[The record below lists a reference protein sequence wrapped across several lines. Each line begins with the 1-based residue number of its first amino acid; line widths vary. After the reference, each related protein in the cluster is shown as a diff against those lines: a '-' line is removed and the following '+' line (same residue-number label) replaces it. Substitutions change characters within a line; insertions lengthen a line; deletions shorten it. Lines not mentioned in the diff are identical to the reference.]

1 MKRNSLLQESGLS
14 ASLLIFSTREA
25 EKVIES
31 IMPHKWEND
40 RKKSSTTSSLKMDRK
55 SNAGN
60 RKSRK
65 FRSISRS
72 LILCNAKNSDDGSS
86 PDEKCPDPFEIST
99 SWGQEDFD
107 CCPRTQLP
115 CTSETEDSP
124 PVPPRVITSMVQSKA
139 AANENCNN
147 MRRKLLTKDSCICR
161 LCTTTGN
168 SSSVIK
174 LSRSPNCASLWKG
187 FTGSHVSAG
196 GTTNR
201 DGCLSPRG
209 ELLTLNGQSLKD
221 LSSKEAESLIHP
233 TTRLVNIMMASKEM
247 PTCKESPLEIQ
258 NGFLHSKA
266 ACQRIRSNSTSV
278 NPYWIGEMDCVA
290 PRKAVPFRDRQP
302 HALHTN
308 CKSLSQQLDCSG
320 GRTPA
325 ISRPSRSL
333 STAQLVHTSC
343 GSQASVISNIVLM
356 KGQGKGLGFSIVGG
370 KDSIYG
376 PIGIYVKTIFPGG
389 AAAAD
394 GRLQEGDE
402 ILELNGESM
411 HGLTHYDALQK
422 FKAKK
427 GLLTLTVRTS
437 FSTPH
442 SASSCL
448 SPHLCQ
454 SLSSSTCITKENS
467 SFSSESAAFSLNATK
482 PNDRVIMEVTLNK
495 EPGVG
500 LGIGLCSIPYFQ
512 CISGIFIH
520 TLSPGSVAHMDG
532 RLRCGDEII
541 EINEASVQNTTLNEV
556 YAVLSHCDPGAVQ
569 IIISRHPEPQVS
581 EQQLKEA
588 VAQAVENNRFG
599 KERHQWSTEGVKK
612 LEMSWHGRHPCEK
625 HIERNAAH
633 CNRRTQKLMTRSSSD
648 SSYNPRSSCS
658 NGAAY
663 QLTDLKARVH
673 SIDVPITRQPG
684 LLYSLSGNNS
694 ERNSPPTCIEGGRP
708 LQNTKKSSEILVRKP
723 KSSKPKP
730 PPRKYFKQDCTC
742 NDQCNADRKE
752 KLVSEMA
759 VTPSASV
766 QQEVGEPM
774 LEGHQTDVTHSVFTT
789 SPTAY
794 DTEHITAV
802 PAVRDQERKAKLG
815 NPLSSIQ
822 RPILKRQARVDYSF
836 DTTTEDPWVKISDC
850 IKSLFNPTMSE
861 DNVHLDLQPG
871 INTNKVNQNRS
882 SSETIPKKSESEIVG
897 SKVLK
902 SDENDSVKKGPPV
915 APKPAWFRQSLK
927 GLRKANSDLK
937 PQAVQSPPD
946 LASISSKELQSS
958 LSRVSPRG
966 SSIKQRIN
974 SFESLS
980 APQSPEKIHRRF
992 SLKPSVQKDHS
1003 PTATG
1008 SEVAPAHLNQAFL
1021 QHCEMSQQQSKSPVV
1036 VGTKSLDRS
1045 SSPREVL
1052 AARSEKSNNGNTENS
1067 LGLLTTEAIATS
1079 HLVSVAKAHS
1089 LRSRSFPLTATQSCE
1104 MMKPYDEN
1112 YSKIYSISSQV
1123 SSALMK
1129 SLLCLPQSPASSGNS
1144 AWETLD
1150 TLSQSSVEDDGTS
1163 FSPASESHHLDTGFS
1178 LNLSELR
1185 EYTVSLADNE
1195 KEEEKQEHSSP
1206 QAASVSGQS
1215 VISLL
1220 SPEELAKLI
1229 EEVKSLDEATLKEF
1243 DDIHVTILHKE
1254 EDTGLG
1260 FSLAGGIDLENKVI
1274 TVHKVFPNGLASQEG
1289 TIQKGDEVLS
1299 INGKC
1304 LKGATHNDASAIMR
1318 QARQPRQAV
1327 VVTRKAK
1334 DRDKNLNISI
1344 DSSTSSVASD
1354 ASQESATE
1362 DTICTVTLEKTPAG
1376 LGFSLE
1382 GGKGSI
1388 HGDKPIIINRI
1399 FKGTALEQSSPVQPG
1414 DELLRVHTTAMQG
1427 LTRFEAWNIIKALP
1441 DGPITAIIKRKNPSS
1456 VTMKSSETL

>member
-1 MKRNSLLQESGLS
+1 
-14 ASLLIFSTREA
+14 
-25 EKVIES
+25 
-31 IMPHKWEND
+31 MPHKWEND
-40 RKKSSTTSSLKMDRK
+40 RKKSSSSLKMDQK

-72 LILCNAKNSDDGSS
+72 LILCNTKTSDDGSS

-99 SWGQEDFD
+99 SWGQEDLD

-124 PVPPRVITSMVQSKA
+124 PDPPRVITSTVQSKA

-147 MRRKLLTKDSCICR
+147 MRRKFLTKDSCICR
-161 LCTTTGN
+161 LCAMSG
-168 SSSVIK
+168 SSSSGFK
-174 LSRSPNCASLWKG
+174 LSRSPKCASFWKG
-187 FTGSHVSAG
+187 LTGSHVPAEDPA
-196 GTTNR
+196 NR
-201 DGCLSPRG
+201 DGCLSPRD
-209 ELLTLNGQSLKD
+209 ELLKLNRQSLKD
-221 LSSKEAESLIHP
+221 LSTKEAESLTHP
-233 TTRLVNIMMASKEM
+233 TTRLVNILRANKEM
-247 PTCKESPLEIQ
+247 PRCKESPLEIQ
-258 NGFLHSKA
+258 NGFLHGKA
-266 ACQRIRSNSTSV
+266 GCQRSRSNSTSV
-278 NPYWIGEMDCVA
+278 SPFWMGDVECTA
-290 PRKAVPFRDRQP
+290 PRRAVPLRDRQP
-302 HALHTN
+302 HALHTGR
-308 CKSLSQQLDCSG
+308 KSLSQQLDCSA
-320 GRTPA
+320 GRAPA

-333 STAQLVHTSC
+333 STAQLVPTPC

-422 FKAKK
+422 FKQAKK

-442 SASSCL
+442 SASNCQ
-448 SPHLCQ
+448 SPFLCQ

-467 SFSSESAAFSLNATK
+467 SFSSESASFSLNPTK

-500 LGIGLCSIPYFQ
+500 LGIGLCSIPHFQ

-541 EINEASVQNTTLNEV
+541 EINETSVQNTTLNEV

-588 VAQAVENNRFG
+588 VAQAVESNRFG
-599 KERHQWSTEGVKK
+599 KERNQWNTEGVRR

-625 HIERNAAH
+625 HIERSAAY
-633 CNRRTQKLMTRSSSD
+633 CSRRAQRLMTRSSSD
-648 SSYNPRSSCS
+648 SSYNPCSSCANS
-658 NGAAY
+658 AVQ

-684 LLYSLSGNNS
+684 LLCSFSGNTS
-694 ERNSPPTCIEGGRP
+694 ERNSPPTCSEGSQP
-708 LQNTKKSSEILVRKP
+708 LQNTKKSSEILVRKL

-730 PPRKYFKQDCTC
+730 PPRKYFKQDCMC
-742 NDQCNADRKE
+742 DGQCDADRKE
-752 KLVSEMA
+752 KLVSETA
-759 VTPSASV
+759 ASPSARV
-766 QQEVGEPM
+766 QEVGEPM
-774 LEGHQTDVTHSVFTT
+774 LEGHQTDVTHRVFTT
-789 SPTAY
+789 SATAH
-794 DTEHITAV
+794 DPEHSTAAPV
-802 PAVRDQERKAKLG
+802 GREQERKENFG
-815 NPLSSIQ
+815 TPLSSIR
-822 RPILKRQARVDYSF
+822 RPVLKRQARVDYSL

-861 DNVHLDLQPG
+861 NNVHLDLQPG
-871 INTNKVNQNRS
+871 IDKKKENQNRS
-882 SSETIPKKSESEIVG
+882 SSETVLKKSESELVG
-897 SKVLK
+897 SKGLK
-902 SDENDSVKKGPPV
+902 SDENDSVRKGPPV
-915 APKPAWFRQSLK
+915 APKPTWFRQSLK
-927 GLRKANSDLK
+927 GLKKANSDLK
-937 PQAVQSPPD
+937 PQADQSPPNPD
-946 LASISSKELQSS
+946 SISSKKLQSS
-958 LSRVSPRG
+958 LSRVSSGG
-966 SSIKQRIN
+966 SSIKQRIS

-980 APQSPEKIHRRF
+980 APQSPEKTHRRF
-992 SLKPSVQKDHS
+992 SLKPSVQKEPS
-1003 PTATG
+1003 STAPK
-1008 SEVAPAHLNQAFL
+1008 SEGAPAHSNQPFL
-1021 QHCEMSQQQSKSPVV
+1021 QHCETSQQQPPVAM
-1036 VGTKSLDRS
+1036 GTKSLDRFS
-1045 SSPREVL
+1045 SHRKNIATS
-1052 AARSEKSNNGNTENS
+1052 SEKSSNASTEILS
-1067 LGLLTTEAIATS
+1067 SLLTTGAIANS

-1089 LRSRSFPLTATQSCE
+1089 LRSRSFPLTASQACE
-1104 MMKPYDEN
+1104 MMKPSDEKC
-1112 YSKIYSISSQV
+1112 SKIYSISSQV

-1129 SLLCLPQSPASSGNS
+1129 SLLCLPQSLASSGNS
-1144 AWETLD
+1144 AWETPD
-1150 TLSQSSVEDDGTS
+1150 TESQSSVEEDRTS
-1163 FSPASESHHLDTGFS
+1163 ISPANDNHHQDTGFS

-1195 KEEEKQEHSSP
+1195 KEEERQEHGSP
-1206 QAASVSGQS
+1206 QASGVSGQS

-1229 EEVKSLDEATLKEF
+1229 EEVKALDEATLKEF

-1260 FSLAGGIDLENKVI
+1260 FSLAGGIDLENKTV

-1299 INGKC
+1299 INGKS
-1304 LKGATHNDASAIMR
+1304 LKGVTHNDASAIMR

-1327 VVTRKAK
+1327 VVTRKPK
-1334 DRDKNLNISI
+1334 DGETNLSVSIS
-1344 DSSTSSVASD
+1344 SSTTSVASD
-1354 ASQESATE
+1354 ASQDSATG

-1382 GGKGSI
+1382 GGKGSVQ
-1388 HGDKPIIINRI
+1388 GDKPIVINRI

-1414 DELLRVHTTAMQG
+1414 DELLQVHTMAMQG

-1441 DGPITAIIKRKNPSS
+1441 DGPITAIIKRKNQSS
-1456 VTMKSSETL
+1456 DTTKSSKTL

>member
-1 MKRNSLLQESGLS
+1 
-14 ASLLIFSTREA
+14 
-25 EKVIES
+25 
-31 IMPHKWEND
+31 
-40 RKKSSTTSSLKMDRK
+40 
-55 SNAGN
+55 
-60 RKSRK
+60 
-65 FRSISRS
+65 
-72 LILCNAKNSDDGSS
+72 
-86 PDEKCPDPFEIST
+86 
-99 SWGQEDFD
+99 
-107 CCPRTQLP
+107 
-115 CTSETEDSP
+115 
-124 PVPPRVITSMVQSKA
+124 
-139 AANENCNN
+139 
-147 MRRKLLTKDSCICR
+147 
-161 LCTTTGN
+161 
-168 SSSVIK
+168 
-174 LSRSPNCASLWKG
+174 
-187 FTGSHVSAG
+187 
-196 GTTNR
+196 
-201 DGCLSPRG
+201 
-209 ELLTLNGQSLKD
+209 
-221 LSSKEAESLIHP
+221 
-233 TTRLVNIMMASKEM
+233 
-247 PTCKESPLEIQ
+247 
-258 NGFLHSKA
+258 
-266 ACQRIRSNSTSV
+266 
-278 NPYWIGEMDCVA
+278 
-290 PRKAVPFRDRQP
+290 
-302 HALHTN
+302 
-308 CKSLSQQLDCSG
+308 
-320 GRTPA
+320 
-325 ISRPSRSL
+325 
-333 STAQLVHTSC
+333 
-343 GSQASVISNIVLM
+343 
-356 KGQGKGLGFSIVGG
+356 
-370 KDSIYG
+370 
-376 PIGIYVKTIFPGG
+376 
-389 AAAAD
+389 
-394 GRLQEGDE
+394 
-402 ILELNGESM
+402 
-411 HGLTHYDALQK
+411 
-422 FKAKK
+422 
-427 GLLTLTVRTS
+427 
-437 FSTPH
+437 
-442 SASSCL
+442 
-448 SPHLCQ
+448 
-454 SLSSSTCITKENS
+454 
-467 SFSSESAAFSLNATK
+467 
-482 PNDRVIMEVTLNK
+482 
-495 EPGVG
+495 
-500 LGIGLCSIPYFQ
+500 
-512 CISGIFIH
+512 
-520 TLSPGSVAHMDG
+520 
-532 RLRCGDEII
+532 
-541 EINEASVQNTTLNEV
+541 
-556 YAVLSHCDPGAVQ
+556 
-569 IIISRHPEPQVS
+569 
-581 EQQLKEA
+581 
-588 VAQAVENNRFG
+588 
-599 KERHQWSTEGVKK
+599 
-612 LEMSWHGRHPCEK
+612 
-625 HIERNAAH
+625 
-633 CNRRTQKLMTRSSSD
+633 MTRSSSD

-658 NGAAY
+658 NGAY

-694 ERNSPPTCIEGGRP
+694 ERNSPPTCSEGGRP

-752 KLVSEMA
+752 KLVSEVA
-759 VTPSASV
+759 VSPSANV
-766 QQEVGEPM
+766 Q
-774 LEGHQTDVTHSVFTT
+774 GHQTDVTHSVFTT
-789 SPTAY
+789 SPAAH

-802 PAVRDQERKAKLG
+802 PVGRDQDRKANLG

-822 RPILKRQARVDYSF
+822 RPILKRQARVDCSL

-871 INTNKVNQNRS
+871 IDTNKENPNRS
-882 SSETIPKKSESEIVG
+882 SSETVLKKSDSEIV
-897 SKVLK
+897 SSEVLK
-902 SDENDSVKKGPPV
+902 SEENDSVKKGPPV

-927 GLRKANSDLK
+927 GLRKANSDRK
-937 PQAVQSPPD
+937 TQADQSPPD
-946 LASISSKELQSS
+946 LESISSKELQSS

-966 SSIKQRIN
+966 SSIKQRIS

-992 SLKPSVQKDHS
+992 SLKPSVQKEHC

-1021 QHCEMSQQQSKSPVV
+1021 QHCETSQQQSPVV

-1052 AARSEKSNNGNTENS
+1052 AASSEKSNNANTENS
-1067 LGLLTTEAIATS
+1067 SGLLTTEAIATS

-1104 MMKPYDEN
+1104 MMKPYDEKC
-1112 YSKIYSISSQV
+1112 SKIYSISSQV

-1150 TLSQSSVEDDGTS
+1150 TLSQSSVEEDGTS
-1163 FSPASESHHLDTGFS
+1163 LSPASENHHLDTGFS

-1206 QAASVSGQS
+1206 QASGVSGQS

-1299 INGKC
+1299 INGKS

-1334 DRDKNLNISI
+1334 DGEKNLNVSI

-1414 DELLRVHTTAMQG
+1414 DELLQVHTTAMQG

-1456 VTMKSSETL
+1456 VTTKSSETL

>member
-1 MKRNSLLQESGLS
+1 
-14 ASLLIFSTREA
+14 
-25 EKVIES
+25 
-31 IMPHKWEND
+31 
-40 RKKSSTTSSLKMDRK
+40 MDRK

-86 PDEKCPDPFEIST
+86 PDEKCPDPFEIS
-99 SWGQEDFD
+99 SNWGQEDFD

-115 CTSETEDSP
+115 CTSDTEDSP
-124 PVPPRVITSMVQSKA
+124 PDAPRVITSMVQSKA
-139 AANENCNN
+139 NENCNS

-168 SSSVIK
+168 SNSGIK
-174 LSRSPNCASLWKG
+174 FSRSPNCALLWKG
-187 FTGSHVSAG
+187 FTGSHVPAG
-196 GTTNR
+196 GTAHRNGCPSRR
-201 DGCLSPRG
+201 D

-221 LSSKEAESLIHP
+221 LSGKEAESLIHP
-233 TTRLVNIMMASKEM
+233 TTCLVNIMMASKET
-247 PTCKESPLEIQ
+247 PTCKERPLEIQ
-258 NGFLHSKA
+258 NGFLHSKP
-266 ACQRIRSNSTSV
+266 ACQRTRSNSTSV
-278 NPYWIGEMDCVA
+278 NPYWIGEMGCAA
-290 PRKAVPFRDRQP
+290 PRKAVPFRERQP
-302 HALHTN
+302 HALHTS

-612 LEMSWHGRHPCEK
+612 LETSWHGRHPCEK

-633 CNRRTQKLMTRSSSD
+633 GNRRTQKLMTRSSSD

-663 QLTDLKARVH
+663 QLIDLKARVH

-694 ERNSPPTCIEGGRP
+694 ERNSPPTCSEGGQP

-742 NDQCNADRKE
+742 SDQCNADRKE
-752 KLVSEMA
+752 KLLSEVAVS
-759 VTPSASV
+759 PSASI

-774 LEGHQTDVTHSVFTT
+774 LEGHQTDVTHSIFTT
-789 SPTAY
+789 SPAAY

-802 PAVRDQERKAKLG
+802 PVGRDQERKANLG
-815 NPLSSIQ
+815 NSLSSIQ
-822 RPILKRQARVDYSF
+822 RPILRRQARVDYSL

-871 INTNKVNQNRS
+871 IDTKKENKNRS
-882 SSETIPKKSESEIVG
+882 SSETVMKKSESERVG

-937 PQAVQSPPD
+937 TQADQSPPD
-946 LASISSKELQSS
+946 LESISSKELQSS

-966 SSIKQRIN
+966 SSIKQRIS

-980 APQSPEKIHRRF
+980 APQSPEKTHRRF
-992 SLKPSVQKDHS
+992 SLKPSVQKEHS
-1003 PTATG
+1003 PISTG
-1008 SEVAPAHLNQAFL
+1008 SEAAPAHLNQDFP
-1021 QHCEMSQQQSKSPVV
+1021 QHGETSQQQSKSPVV
-1036 VGTKSLDRS
+1036 MGTKSLDRP

-1052 AARSEKSNNGNTENS
+1052 VASSEKSNNDNTENS
-1067 LGLLTTEAIATS
+1067 SGLITTEAIATS

-1104 MMKPYDEN
+1104 MMKLYDEK
-1112 YSKIYSISSQV
+1112 YSKIYSISNQV

-1129 SLLCLPQSPASSGNS
+1129 SLLCLPQSPAFSGNS

-1150 TLSQSSVEDDGTS
+1150 TLSQSSVEEDGTS
-1163 FSPASESHHLDTGFS
+1163 LSPASENHHLDAGFS

-1185 EYTVSLADNE
+1185 EYTVSLTDNE
-1195 KEEEKQEHSSP
+1195 KEEEKQEHGSP
-1206 QAASVSGQS
+1206 QASGASGQS

-1243 DDIHVTILHKE
+1243 DDIHVTILHK
-1254 EDTGLG
+1254 DDDSGLG

-1299 INGKC
+1299 INGKS

-1327 VVTRKAK
+1327 VVTRKPK
-1334 DRDKNLNISI
+1334 DGEKNLNISI
-1344 DSSTSSVASD
+1344 NSSTSSVASD
-1354 ASQESATE
+1354 ASQESAAE
-1362 DTICTVTLEKTPAG
+1362 DTICSVTLEKTPAG

-1382 GGKGSI
+1382 GGKGSL
-1388 HGDKPIIINRI
+1388 HGDKPITINRI

-1414 DELLRVHTTAMQG
+1414 DELLQVHTTAMQG

>member
-14 ASLLIFSTREA
+14 ASLFTRET

-99 SWGQEDFD
+99 SWVQEDFD

-124 PVPPRVITSMVQSKA
+124 PDPPRVITSMVQSKA

-168 SSSVIK
+168 RGSGIK

-187 FTGSHVSAG
+187 FTGGQVPAG
-196 GTTNR
+196 GAANR
-201 DGCLSPRG
+201 DGRLSPRD

-221 LSSKEAESLIHP
+221 LSSKEAEPLIHP
-233 TTRLVNIMMASKEM
+233 TTQLLNIMMASKEM
-247 PTCKESPLEIQ
+247 PTCKERPLEIQ

-266 ACQRIRSNSTSV
+266 ACQRTRSNSTSV
-278 NPYWIGEMDCVA
+278 NPYWVGEMDSAA

-302 HALHTN
+302 HALHTSR
-308 CKSLSQQLDCSG
+308 KSLSQQLDCSG

-482 PNDRVIMEVTLNK
+482 PNDRVIMEVTLKK

-541 EINEASVQNTTLNEV
+541 EINEASVQNMTLNEV
-556 YAVLSHCDPGAVQ
+556 YTVLSHCDPGAVQ

-612 LEMSWHGRHPCEK
+612 LETSWHGRHPCEK
-625 HIERNAAH
+625 HIERSAAH

-673 SIDVPITRQPG
+673 SIDVPITRQPS

-694 ERNSPPTCIEGGRP
+694 ERNSPPTCSEGGRP

-742 NDQCNADRKE
+742 NDQCNTDRKE
-752 KLVSEMA
+752 KLVSEGA
-759 VTPSASV
+759 VSPAASV
-766 QQEVGEPM
+766 QEAGESM
-774 LEGHQTDVTHSVFTT
+774 LEGHQTDVTHSVFAT

-794 DTEHITAV
+794 NTEHTPAV
-802 PAVRDQERKAKLG
+802 PAGRDQERKANLG

-822 RPILKRQARVDYSF
+822 RPILKRQARVDYSL

-850 IKSLFNPTMSE
+850 IKSLFNPTMTE

-871 INTNKVNQNRS
+871 ISTNKENQNRS
-882 SSETIPKKSESEIVG
+882 SSETVLKKSESETVG
-897 SKVLK
+897 SKALK

-927 GLRKANSDLK
+927 GLRKSNSDLK
-937 PQAVQSPPD
+937 TQADQSPPD
-946 LASISSKELQSS
+946 LESLASKELQSS

-966 SSIKQRIN
+966 SSIKQRIS

-992 SLKPSVQKDHS
+992 SLKPSVQKEHS

-1008 SEVAPAHLNQAFL
+1008 SEMAPAHLNQAFL
-1021 QHCEMSQQQSKSPVV
+1021 QCCETSQQQSKSPVV
-1036 VGTKSLDRS
+1036 MGTKSLDRS

-1052 AARSEKSNNGNTENS
+1052 AASSEKSNNANTENS
-1067 LGLLTTEAIATS
+1067 SGLLTTEAVATS

-1104 MMKPYDEN
+1104 MMKPYDEKC
-1112 YSKIYSISSQV
+1112 SKIYSISSRV

-1129 SLLCLPQSPASSGNS
+1129 SLLCLPQSPVSSGNS

-1150 TLSQSSVEDDGTS
+1150 TLSQSSVEEDGTS
-1163 FSPASESHHLDTGFS
+1163 LSPASETHHLDTGFS

-1195 KEEEKQEHSSP
+1195 KEEEKQEHGSP
-1206 QAASVSGQS
+1206 QASGVSGQS

-1260 FSLAGGIDLENKVI
+1260 FSLAGGIDLENKVV

-1299 INGKC
+1299 INGKS

-1334 DRDKNLNISI
+1334 DGEKNLNVSI
-1344 DSSTSSVASD
+1344 NSSTSSVASD

-1362 DTICTVTLEKTPAG
+1362 DTVCTVTLEKTPAG

-1414 DELLRVHTTAMQG
+1414 DELLQVHTTAMQG

-1456 VTMKSSETL
+1456 VTTKSSETL

>member
-1 MKRNSLLQESGLS
+1 
-14 ASLLIFSTREA
+14 
-25 EKVIES
+25 
-31 IMPHKWEND
+31 MPHKWEND
-40 RKKSSTTSSLKMDRK
+40 RKKSSSSLKMDQK
-55 SNAGN
+55 NNAGN

-72 LILCNAKNSDDGSS
+72 LILCNAKTSDDGSS
-86 PDEKCPDPFEIST
+86 PDEKCPDPFEISA

-115 CTSETEDSP
+115 YTSEAEDSP
-124 PVPPRVITSMVQSKA
+124 PDPPRVVTSILQSKA
-139 AANENCNN
+139 AANENCNHT
-147 MRRKLLTKDSCICR
+147 RRKFLTKDSCICR
-161 LCTTTGN
+161 LCSSSGN
-168 SSSVIK
+168 SSSGIK
-174 LSRSPNCASLWKG
+174 LSKSPRCASFWKG
-187 FTGSHVSAG
+187 LTGSHVPAEG
-196 GTTNR
+196 PANR
-201 DGCLSPRG
+201 DGCLSPRD
-209 ELLTLNGQSLKD
+209 ELLTLNVHSLKD
-221 LSSKEAESLIHP
+221 LSRKEAESLVP
-233 TTRLVNIMMASKEM
+233 PTRLNSMMAHKET
-247 PTCKESPLEIQ
+247 PTCKERPLEIQ
-258 NGFLHSKA
+258 NGFLHGVSPFWA
-266 ACQRIRSNSTSV
+266 GDTEG
-278 NPYWIGEMDCVA
+278 PA
-290 PRKAVPFRDRQP
+290 PRRAALLRDRQP
-302 HALHTN
+302 LGDRQPLQAGR
-308 CKSLSQQLDCSG
+308 KSLSQQLDCPA
-320 GRTPA
+320 GRAPA

-442 SASSCL
+442 SASSCQ
-448 SPHLCQ
+448 SPLLCQ

-467 SFSSESAAFSLNATK
+467 SFSSENAAFSLNPTK

-532 RLRCGDEII
+532 RLRCGDEIL
-541 EINEASVQNTTLNEV
+541 EINETSVQNTTLNEV

-588 VAQAVENNRFG
+588 VAQAVESNRFG
-599 KERHQWSTEGVKK
+599 KERHQWSTEGAKR

-625 HIERNAAH
+625 HMDRSAG
-633 CNRRTQKLMTRSSSD
+633 CCGRRAQRLMTRSSSD
-648 SSYNPRSSCS
+648 SSYNPRGSC
-658 NGAAY
+658 AAAAV
-663 QLTDLKARVH
+663 QLTDLTARVH
-673 SIDVPITRQPG
+673 SVDVPITQQPG
-684 LLYSLSGNNS
+684 LLDSFSACNSGK
-694 ERNSPPTCIEGGRP
+694 NSPPTCSEGGRA

-742 NDQCNADRKE
+742 DDQGNADRKE
-752 KLVSEMA
+752 KLVLEVAAS
-759 VTPSASV
+759 PSASV

-774 LEGHQTDVTHSVFTT
+774 LEGHQTDVTNSGFTT
-789 SPTAY
+789 SATAY
-794 DTEHITAV
+794 HKEHTTAAPV
-802 PAVRDQERKAKLG
+802 GRDQERKEKLG
-815 NPLSSIQ
+815 TPLSSIQ
-822 RPILKRQARVDYSF
+822 RPVLKRQARVDYSL
-836 DTTTEDPWVKISDC
+836 DTTEDPWVKISDC

-861 DNVHLDLQPG
+861 NNVHLDLQPG
-871 INTNKVNQNRS
+871 IDKKKETQNRS
-882 SSETIPKKSESEIVG
+882 SSETVLKKSESELVS

-902 SDENDSVKKGPPV
+902 PDENDSVKKGPPV
-915 APKPAWFRQSLK
+915 APKPTWFRQSLK

-937 PQAVQSPPD
+937 PQVDQSPPNHD
-946 LASISSKELQSS
+946 SISSKKLQSS
-958 LSRVSPRG
+958 LSRVSPGG
-966 SSIKQRIN
+966 SSIKQRIS

-980 APQSPEKIHRRF
+980 APQSPEKPPRRL
-992 SLKPSVQKDHS
+992 SLKPSVQKESS
-1003 PTATG
+1003 PTAAG
-1008 SEVAPAHLNQAFL
+1008 AEAAAVCPNQACL
-1021 QHCEMSQQQSKSPVV
+1021 QRGENSHQQPPVAMA
-1036 VGTKSLDRS
+1036 TKSLDRTS
-1045 SSPREVL
+1045 SRREST
-1052 AARSEKSNNGNTENS
+1052 ASSSEKSSNASTANS
-1067 LGLLTTEAIATS
+1067 PSLLTPGAIANS

-1089 LRSRSFPLTATQSCE
+1089 LRSRSFPLTAAQACE
-1104 MMKPYDEN
+1104 IMKPYDEKC
-1112 YSKIYSISSQV
+1112 SKIYSISSQV

-1150 TLSQSSVEDDGTS
+1150 KVSQSSMEDDGAS
-1163 FSPASESHHLDTGFS
+1163 ISPASENHHLDTGFS

-1185 EYTVSLADNE
+1185 EYTVSLADKG
-1195 KEEEKQEHSSP
+1195 KEEDKQEQGSP
-1206 QAASVSGQS
+1206 QASGVSGQS

-1229 EEVKSLDEATLKEF
+1229 EEVKALDEETLKEF
-1243 DDIHVTILHKE
+1243 DDIHVTVLHKE

-1260 FSLAGGIDLENKVI
+1260 FSLAGGIDLENKVV
-1274 TVHKVFPNGLASQEG
+1274 TVHKVFPNGLACQEG

-1299 INGKC
+1299 INGKS
-1304 LKGATHNDASAIMR
+1304 LKGATHSDASAIMR

-1327 VVTRKAK
+1327 VVTRKSK
-1334 DRDKNLNISI
+1334 DGGKNLNVSTS
-1344 DSSTSSVASD
+1344 SSTSSVASD
-1354 ASQESATE
+1354 ASQESATG

-1388 HGDKPIIINRI
+1388 QGDKPIIINRI
-1399 FKGTALEQSSPVQPG
+1399 FKGTALEQGSPVQPG
-1414 DELLRVHTTAMQG
+1414 DELLQVHTTTMQG
-1427 LTRFEAWNIIKALP
+1427 LTRFEAWNVIKALP
-1441 DGPITAIIKRKNPSS
+1441 DGPITAIIKRKNHSS
-1456 VTMKSSETL
+1456 VTSKSSETL

>member
-1 MKRNSLLQESGLS
+1 MAYEEEQPSTGVRIL
-14 ASLLIFSTREA
+14 STREA
-25 EKVIES
+25 GKVVES

-40 RKKSSTTSSLKMDRK
+40 RKRSSTTSSLKMDRK
-55 SNAGN
+55 SSAGN

-86 PDEKCPDPFEIST
+86 PDEKCPDPFDIST
-99 SWGQEDFD
+99 NWSQEDLD

-115 CTSETEDSP
+115 CTSETEESP
-124 PVPPRVITSMVQSKA
+124 AHPPRVITSMVQSTVPAK
-139 AANENCNN
+139 ENCNT
-147 MRRKLLTKDSCICR
+147 RRKLLSKDSCICR
-161 LCTTTGN
+161 LCTTRGN
-168 SSSVIK
+168 SSSRIK
-174 LSRSPNCASLWKG
+174 LSKSPNSASLWKG
-187 FTGSHVSAG
+187 FTGSQEPAG
-196 GTTNR
+196 GAANR
-201 DGCLSPRG
+201 NGFLSPRD
-209 ELLTLNGQSLKD
+209 EPLTLHRQSLKD
-221 LSSKEAESLIHP
+221 VSGKEAESLLHP
-233 TTRLVNIMMASKEM
+233 TTRLLNMMMASKEM
-247 PTCKESPLEIQ
+247 PCCKERPLEIQ

-266 ACQRIRSNSTSV
+266 ECQRTRSNSTTV
-278 NPYWIGEMDCVA
+278 NPYWMGEMDCAA
-290 PRKAVPFRDRQP
+290 PPKAAAFRDRQTP
-302 HALHTN
+302 ALHTGR
-308 CKSLSQQLDCSG
+308 KSLSQQLDSSG

-325 ISRPSRSL
+325 ILRPARSL
-333 STAQLVHTSC
+333 STAQLIHTSC

-411 HGLTHYDALQK
+411 HGLTHHDALQK

-448 SPHLCQ
+448 SPHLCH
-454 SLSSSTCITKENS
+454 SLTSTCITKENS
-467 SFSSESAAFSLNATK
+467 SFSSETAAFSLNATK

-541 EINEASVQNTTLNEV
+541 EINEASVQNMTLNEV
-556 YAVLSHCDPGAVQ
+556 FAVLSHCDPGAVQ

-612 LEMSWHGRHPCEK
+612 SETSWHGRHPCEK
-625 HIERNAAH
+625 HIDRSAAH

-648 SSYNPRSSCS
+648 SSYNPRSSCG

-663 QLTDLKARVH
+663 QLADLKTRVH
-673 SIDVPITRQPG
+673 SIDVPITTQPG
-684 LLYSLSGNNS
+684 LLYSFSGNSS
-694 ERNSPPTCIEGGRP
+694 ERNSPPTCSEGVRP

-742 NDQCNADRKE
+742 NDQRSTDRKE
-752 KLVSEMA
+752 KLVLEGTVS
-759 VTPSASV
+759 PSARV
-766 QQEVGEPM
+766 QEVGDPV
-774 LEGHQTDVTHSVFTT
+774 LEGHQTDVIRSVFTT
-789 SPTAY
+789 SPTAH
-794 DTEHITAV
+794 DAEHTTAA
-802 PAVRDQERKAKLG
+802 PAGRDQARKASLG
-815 NPLSSIQ
+815 GQPSSVQ
-822 RPILKRQARVDYSF
+822 RPVLKRQARVDYTI

-861 DNVHLDLQPG
+861 DNVHLDLQPS
-871 INTNKVNQNRS
+871 IDKNKENQNRC
-882 SSETIPKKSESEIVG
+882 SSETVLKKSESELAS

-902 SDENDSVKKGPPV
+902 PDENDSVKKGPPV

-937 PQAVQSPPD
+937 PQTDQNHPD
-946 LASISSKELQSS
+946 LETTSSQELQSS
-958 LSRVSPRG
+958 LSRVSPGG
-966 SSIKQRIN
+966 SSIKQRIS

-980 APQSPEKIHRRF
+980 APQSPEKVHRRL
-992 SLKPSVQKDHS
+992 SLKPSAQKEHS
-1003 PTATG
+1003 PVATS
-1008 SEVAPAHLNQAFL
+1008 SEAAPAHLNQAFL
-1021 QHCEMSQQQSKSPVV
+1021 QHCEPSQQQSKSPVV
-1036 VGTKSLDRS
+1036 MGTKSLDRS
-1045 SSPREVL
+1045 SSPSQVL
-1052 AARSEKSNNGNTENS
+1052 AAISEKSNYTNREKSLGPLNTED
-1067 LGLLTTEAIATS
+1067 IAAS
-1079 HLVSVAKAHS
+1079 HLVSAGKAHS
-1089 LRSRSFPLTATQSCE
+1089 LRSQSFPLTAPQSCE
-1104 MMKPYDEN
+1104 IMKPCDEKC
-1112 YSKIYSISSQV
+1112 SKIYSISSQV

-1129 SLLCLPQSPASSGNS
+1129 SLLCLPQLPASSGNS
-1144 AWETLD
+1144 TCATLD
-1150 TLSQSSVEDDGTS
+1150 RLSHSSVEEDGTS
-1163 FSPASESHHLDTGFS
+1163 LSPASENHHLDTGFS

-1185 EYTVSLADNE
+1185 EYTASLGGNE
-1195 KEEEKQEHSSP
+1195 KGEETQEQGSP
-1206 QAASVSGQS
+1206 QGSGMSGQS
-1215 VISLL
+1215 VVSLL

-1243 DDIHVTILHKE
+1243 DDIHVTVFHKE

-1260 FSLAGGIDLENKVI
+1260 FNLAGGIDLESKVV

-1299 INGKC
+1299 INGKS

-1327 VVTRKAK
+1327 VVTRKTK
-1334 DRDKNLNISI
+1334 DGEKNLNVSI
-1344 DSSTSSVASD
+1344 DSSASSVASD
-1354 ASQESATE
+1354 LSQESAAE
-1362 DTICTVTLEKTPAG
+1362 DTICTITLEKTPAG

-1414 DELLRVHTTAMQG
+1414 DELLQVHTTAMQG
-1427 LTRFEAWNIIKALP
+1427 LSRFEAWNIIKALP
-1441 DGPITAIIKRKNPSS
+1441 DGPIKAIIKRKNKSS
-1456 VTMKSSETL
+1456 VTTKSSGTL

>member
-14 ASLLIFSTREA
+14 ASLFTRETD
-25 EKVIES
+25 KVIES

-86 PDEKCPDPFEIST
+86 PDEKWPDPFEIST
-99 SWGQEDFD
+99 SWVQEDFD

-115 CTSETEDSP
+115 YTSETEDSP
-124 PVPPRVITSMVQSKA
+124 PDPPRVITSMVQSKA

-147 MRRKLLTKDSCICR
+147 MRRKLFTKDSCICR
-161 LCTTTGN
+161 LCATTGN
-168 SSSVIK
+168 SSSGIK
-174 LSRSPNCASLWKG
+174 LSRSPNCASLRKG
-187 FTGSHVSAG
+187 FTGSHMPAG
-196 GTTNR
+196 GTANR
-201 DGCLSPRG
+201 DGCLSPRD

-221 LSSKEAESLIHP
+221 LSSKETESLIHP
-233 TTRLVNIMMASKEM
+233 TTGLVNIMMASKEI
-247 PTCKESPLEIQ
+247 PTCKERPVEIQ

-266 ACQRIRSNSTSV
+266 ACQRTRSNSTSI
-278 NPYWIGEMDCVA
+278 NSYWIGEMDSMA
-290 PRKAVPFRDRQP
+290 PQRAMPFRDGQP
-302 HALHTN
+302 HALHTSR
-308 CKSLSQQLDCSG
+308 KSLSQQLDCSG

-448 SPHLCQ
+448 SPQLCQ
-454 SLSSSTCITKENS
+454 SLNSSTCITKENS

-482 PNDRVIMEVTLNK
+482 PNDRVIMEVILNK

-500 LGIGLCSIPYFQ
+500 LGIGLCSIPSFQ

-612 LEMSWHGRHPCEK
+612 LETSWHGRHPCEK
-625 HIERNAAH
+625 HMERNATH
-633 CNRRTQKLMTRSSSD
+633 CSHRTQKLMTRSSSD
-648 SSYNPRSSCS
+648 SSYNPRSSCA
-658 NGAAY
+658 AAY

-694 ERNSPPTCIEGGRP
+694 ERNSPPTCSEVGRHS
-708 LQNTKKSSEILVRKP
+708 QNTKKSSEILVRKP

-742 NDQCNADRKE
+742 NDQCDMERKE
-752 KLVSEMA
+752 NLVSEVA
-759 VTPSASV
+759 ASPSASV
-766 QQEVGEPM
+766 QKEVGEPM

-789 SPTAY
+789 SPTAH
-794 DTEHITAV
+794 DTEHITAA
-802 PAVRDQERKAKLG
+802 PARRDHERKANLG

-822 RPILKRQARVDYSF
+822 RPVLKRQARVDYSL
-836 DTTTEDPWVKISDC
+836 DITTEDPWVKISDC

-861 DNVHLDLQPG
+861 DNVHLHLQPG
-871 INTNKVNQNRS
+871 TDTKKENQNRS
-882 SSETIPKKSESEIVG
+882 SSETALKKSELETGG

-902 SDENDSVKKGPPV
+902 SGENDSVKKGPPV

-937 PQAVQSPPD
+937 PQADQSPE
-946 LASISSKELQSS
+946 SISSKELQSS

-966 SSIKQRIN
+966 SSIKQRIS

-980 APQSPEKIHRRF
+980 APQSPEKLHRRF
-992 SLKPSVQKDHS
+992 SLKPSVQKEHS

-1008 SEVAPAHLNQAFL
+1008 SEVAPATLNQALL
-1021 QHCEMSQQQSKSPVV
+1021 QHCETSQQQPKSPVV
-1036 VGTKSLDRS
+1036 ISTESLERP
-1045 SSPREVL
+1045 SSPGAAL
-1052 AARSEKSNNGNTENS
+1052 ATSLEETSNANTENS
-1067 LGLLTTEAIATS
+1067 SGLLTTETIATPHPAS
-1079 HLVSVAKAHS
+1079 ATKAHS

-1104 MMKPYDEN
+1104 MMKTYDEKH
-1112 YSKIYSISSQV
+1112 SKIYSISNQV

-1129 SLLCLPQSPASSGNS
+1129 SLLCLPQSPGSSGNS

-1150 TLSQSSVEDDGTS
+1150 TSSQSSVEEDGTS
-1163 FSPASESHHLDTGFS
+1163 FSTSSENHHLDTGFS
-1178 LNLSELR
+1178 LNLAELR

-1195 KEEEKQEHSSP
+1195 KEEEKQEHGSP
-1206 QAASVSGQS
+1206 QASGVSGQS

-1220 SPEELAKLI
+1220 SPEELEKLI
-1229 EEVKSLDEATLKEF
+1229 QEVKSLDEATLKEF

-1260 FSLAGGIDLENKVI
+1260 FSLAGGIDLESKVI

-1299 INGKC
+1299 INGKS
-1304 LKGATHNDASAIMR
+1304 LKGATHNDASAILR

-1334 DRDKNLNISI
+1334 DGEKSLNVSI
-1344 DSSTSSVASD
+1344 NSSTSSVASD
-1354 ASQESATE
+1354 TSRESATE
-1362 DTICTVTLEKTPAG
+1362 DIICTVTLEKTPAG

-1414 DELLRVHTTAMQG
+1414 DELLQVHTTAMQG

-1441 DGPITAIIKRKNPSS
+1441 NGPITAIIKKKNPSS
-1456 VTMKSSETL
+1456 VTTKSSETL

>member
-1 MKRNSLLQESGLS
+1 
-14 ASLLIFSTREA
+14 
-25 EKVIES
+25 
-31 IMPHKWEND
+31 MPHKWEND

-86 PDEKCPDPFEIST
+86 PDEKYPDPFEIST
-99 SWGQEDFD
+99 SWGQEEFD
-107 CCPRTQLP
+107 CCPRTQVP
-115 CTSETEDSP
+115 CTSETEDSLPDP
-124 PVPPRVITSMVQSKA
+124 PCVITSTVQSKA
-139 AANENCNN
+139 AANEKCNN

-168 SSSVIK
+168 SSSGIK
-174 LSRSPNCASLWKG
+174 LSRSPKCASLWKG
-187 FTGSHVSAG
+187 FTGSHVPAG
-196 GTTNR
+196 AAANR
-201 DGCLSPRG
+201 DGCLSPRD
-209 ELLTLNGQSLKD
+209 ELVTLNGQALKD
-221 LSSKEAESLIHP
+221 LSSKAAESLIHP
-233 TTRLVNIMMASKEM
+233 TTRLEA
-247 PTCKESPLEIQ
+247 PTCKEKPLEIQ
-258 NGFLHSKA
+258 NGFLHSKV
-266 ACQRIRSNSTSV
+266 ACQRTRSNSTSV
-278 NPYWIGEMDCVA
+278 NPYWIGDMDCTT

-302 HALHTN
+302 HALHTSR
-308 CKSLSQQLDCSG
+308 KSLSQQLDFSG

-333 STAQLVHTSC
+333 STAQLVHASC

-467 SFSSESAAFSLNATK
+467 SFSSESAAFPLNATK

-541 EINEASVQNTTLNEV
+541 EINEASVQNTTLNEA

-612 LEMSWHGRHPCEK
+612 LETSWHGRHPCEK

-658 NGAAY
+658 NDAAY

-673 SIDVPITRQPG
+673 SIDVPITRQPR
-684 LLYSLSGNNS
+684 LLYSLSVNNS
-694 ERNSPPTCIEGGRP
+694 ERNSPPTCSEGGQP

-742 NDQCNADRKE
+742 DDQCNADRKE
-752 KLVSEMA
+752 KLVSEVA
-759 VTPSASV
+759 VSPPASV
-766 QQEVGEPM
+766 QEVGEPV
-774 LEGHQTDVTHSVFTT
+774 LEGHKTDVTHSVFTT
-789 SPTAY
+789 SPTSY
-794 DTEHITAV
+794 DTEHTTAV
-802 PAVRDQERKAKLG
+802 PAGRDQERKANFG

-822 RPILKRQARVDYSF
+822 RPILKRQARVDYSLN
-836 DTTTEDPWVKISDC
+836 TTTEDPWVKISDC

-871 INTNKVNQNRS
+871 MGASKENQNRS
-882 SSETIPKKSESEIVG
+882 SSETVLKKSESEIVG

-902 SDENDSVKKGPPV
+902 SDENDSMKKGPPPV
-915 APKPAWFRQSLK
+915 APKPVWFRQSLK
-927 GLRKANSDLK
+927 GLRKANSDVK
-937 PQAVQSPPD
+937 TQADQSPPE
-946 LASISSKELQSS
+946 LKSISSKELQSS
-958 LSRVSPRG
+958 LCRVSPRA
-966 SSIKQRIN
+966 SSIKQRIS

-980 APQSPEKIHRRF
+980 APQSPEKTHRRF
-992 SLKPSVQKDHS
+992 SLKPSVQKEHS
-1003 PTATG
+1003 PSATE
-1008 SEVAPAHLNQAFL
+1008 SEVAPAHLDQDFL
-1021 QHCEMSQQQSKSPVV
+1021 QHRETSQQSPVV
-1036 VGTKSLDRS
+1036 MGTKSLDRS
-1045 SSPREVL
+1045 SSPREVPV
-1052 AARSEKSNNGNTENS
+1052 ASSEKCNNANTENS
-1067 LGLLTTEAIATS
+1067 SGLLTTEATATS

-1104 MMKPYDEN
+1104 MIKPYDEQC
-1112 YSKIYSISSQV
+1112 SKIYSISSRV

-1144 AWETLD
+1144 AWESLD

-1163 FSPASESHHLDTGFS
+1163 LSPASENHHLDTGFS

-1195 KEEEKQEHSSP
+1195 KEEEKQEHGSP
-1206 QAASVSGQS
+1206 QASGVSGQS

-1243 DDIHVTILHKE
+1243 DDIHVTILHKDD
-1254 EDTGLG
+1254 DTGLG
-1260 FSLAGGIDLENKVI
+1260 FSLAGGIDLENKVV

-1299 INGKC
+1299 INGKS
-1304 LKGATHNDASAIMR
+1304 LKGVTHNDASAIMR

-1334 DRDKNLNISI
+1334 DGQKSLNVSI
-1344 DSSTSSVASD
+1344 NSSTSSIASD
-1354 ASQESATE
+1354 VSPESATE

-1414 DELLRVHTTAMQG
+1414 DELLQVHTTAIQG

-1456 VTMKSSETL
+1456 VTTNTSKTL

>member
-1 MKRNSLLQESGLS
+1 
-14 ASLLIFSTREA
+14 EA
-25 EKVIES
+25 
-31 IMPHKWEND
+31 
-40 RKKSSTTSSLKMDRK
+40 
-55 SNAGN
+55 
-60 RKSRK
+60 
-65 FRSISRS
+65 
-72 LILCNAKNSDDGSS
+72 
-86 PDEKCPDPFEIST
+86 
-99 SWGQEDFD
+99 Q
-107 CCPRTQLP
+107 
-115 CTSETEDSP
+115 
-124 PVPPRVITSMVQSKA
+124 
-139 AANENCNN
+139 
-147 MRRKLLTKDSCICR
+147 
-161 LCTTTGN
+161 
-168 SSSVIK
+168 
-174 LSRSPNCASLWKG
+174 
-187 FTGSHVSAG
+187 
-196 GTTNR
+196 
-201 DGCLSPRG
+201 
-209 ELLTLNGQSLKD
+209 
-221 LSSKEAESLIHP
+221 
-233 TTRLVNIMMASKEM
+233 
-247 PTCKESPLEIQ
+247 TCKERPLEVQ

-266 ACQRIRSNSTSV
+266 ACQRTRSNSTSV
-278 NPYWIGEMDCVA
+278 NPYWTGEMDCTA
-290 PRKAVPFRDRQP
+290 PRRAVPFRDRQP
-302 HALHTN
+302 HALHTSR
-308 CKSLSQQLDCSG
+308 KSLSQQLDCSG
-320 GRTPA
+320 GRTLA

-467 SFSSESAAFSLNATK
+467 SFSSESATFSLNATK

-500 LGIGLCSIPYFQ
+500 LGIGLCSIPCFQ

-541 EINEASVQNTTLNEV
+541 EINETSVQNMTLNEV

-599 KERHQWSTEGVKK
+599 KDRHQWSTEGVKK

-648 SSYNPRSSCS
+648 SSYNPRSSCG

-684 LLYSLSGNNS
+684 LLPSFSGNNS
-694 ERNSPPTCIEGGRP
+694 ERNSPPTCSEGGRP

-752 KLVSEMA
+752 KLVSEVA
-759 VTPSASV
+759 VSPSVSI
-766 QQEVGEPM
+766 QQK
-774 LEGHQTDVTHSVFTT
+774 EGHQTDITHSALTA
-789 SPTAY
+789 SPTAHE
-794 DTEHITAV
+794 TEHITAV
-802 PAVRDQERKAKLG
+802 PVGRDQERKANLG
-815 NPLSSIQ
+815 NLLSSIQ
-822 RPILKRQARVDYSF
+822 RPILKRQARVDYSL

-861 DNVHLDLQPG
+861 DNIHLDLQPG
-871 INTNKVNQNRS
+871 IDTNKENQNRS
-882 SSETIPKKSESEIVG
+882 SSETVLKKSESEIAG

-902 SDENDSVKKGPPV
+902 SDENDTVKKGPPV

-937 PQAVQSPPD
+937 PQADQSPPD
-946 LASISSKELQSS
+946 CKSISSKELQSS
-958 LSRVSPRG
+958 LSHVSPRG
-966 SSIKQRIN
+966 SSIKQRIS

-980 APQSPEKIHRRF
+980 APQSPEKVHRRF
-992 SLKPSVQKDHS
+992 SLKPSVQKEHS
-1003 PTATG
+1003 PTASG
-1008 SEVAPAHLNQAFL
+1008 SEVAPAHLNKAFL
-1021 QHCEMSQQQSKSPVV
+1021 QHCETGQQQSKSPVV
-1036 VGTKSLDRS
+1036 MGTKSLERS

-1052 AARSEKSNNGNTENS
+1052 VASSEKCNNTNTENS
-1067 LGLLTTEAIATS
+1067 LGLLTAEAFTTS

-1104 MMKPYDEN
+1104 IMKPYDEKC
-1112 YSKIYSISSQV
+1112 SKIYSISSQV

-1129 SLLCLPQSPASSGNS
+1129 SLLCLPQSPVSSGNS

-1150 TLSQSSVEDDGTS
+1150 TLSQSSVEEDGTS
-1163 FSPASESHHLDTGFS
+1163 SSPASENHHLDTGFS

-1185 EYTVSLADNE
+1185 EYTASLADNE
-1195 KEEEKQEHSSP
+1195 KEEEKHEHGSP
-1206 QAASVSGQS
+1206 QASGVSGQS

-1260 FSLAGGIDLENKVI
+1260 FSLAGGTDLENKVI

-1299 INGKC
+1299 INGKS

-1334 DRDKNLNISI
+1334 DGEKNLNVSI
-1344 DSSTSSVASD
+1344 NSSTSSVASD
-1354 ASQESATE
+1354 ASQVSATE

-1388 HGDKPIIINRI
+1388 HGDKPITINRI

-1414 DELLRVHTTAMQG
+1414 DELLQVHTAALQG

-1441 DGPITAIIKRKNPSS
+1441 DGPITAIIKKKNPSS
-1456 VTMKSSETL
+1456 VTTKSSETL

>member
-1 MKRNSLLQESGLS
+1 
-14 ASLLIFSTREA
+14 
-25 EKVIES
+25 
-31 IMPHKWEND
+31 
-40 RKKSSTTSSLKMDRK
+40 
-55 SNAGN
+55 
-60 RKSRK
+60 
-65 FRSISRS
+65 
-72 LILCNAKNSDDGSS
+72 GS
-86 PDEKCPDPFEIST
+86 C
-99 SWGQEDFD
+99 
-107 CCPRTQLP
+107 
-115 CTSETEDSP
+115 
-124 PVPPRVITSMVQSKA
+124 V
-139 AANENCNN
+139 
-147 MRRKLLTKDSCICR
+147 CR
-161 LCTTTGN
+161 LCTATGN
-168 SSSVIK
+168 SSSGIK
-174 LSRSPNCASLWKG
+174 LSRSPKCASLWKG
-187 FTGSHVSAG
+187 FTGCHMPAG
-196 GTTNR
+196 GAANR
-201 DGCLSPRG
+201 DGHPSPRD
-209 ELLTLNGQSLKD
+209 ELLILNGQAHKD
-221 LSSKEAESLIHP
+221 LSSKEAEFLIHP
-233 TTRLVNIMMASKEM
+233 ATRLMNIIMASKET
-247 PTCKESPLEIQ
+247 PTCNERPLEIQ
-258 NGFLHSKA
+258 NGFLHSRA
-266 ACQRIRSNSTSV
+266 ACQRTRSNSTSV
-278 NPYWIGEMDCVA
+278 NPYWTGEVDCTA
-290 PRKAVPFRDRQP
+290 PRKAVPCRDRQAHAP
-302 HALHTN
+302 HTSR
-308 CKSLSQQLDCSG
+308 KSLSQQLDCSG
-320 GRTPA
+320 GRPPA

-454 SLSSSTCITKENS
+454 SLSSSTSITKENS

-482 PNDRVIMEVTLNK
+482 PNDRVIMEVILNK

-532 RLRCGDEII
+532 RLRCGDEIT
-541 EINEASVQNTTLNEV
+541 EINEASVQNMTLNEV

-599 KERHQWSTEGVKK
+599 KERHQWNTEGVKK
-612 LEMSWHGRHPCEK
+612 LETSWHGRHPCEK
-625 HIERNAAH
+625 RIERNAA
-633 CNRRTQKLMTRSSSD
+633 NGNGRTQKLMTRSSSD
-648 SSYNPRSSCS
+648 SSYNPRSLCS
-658 NGAAY
+658 NGAAC

-684 LLYSLSGNNS
+684 LLYSLSGNNP
-694 ERNSPPTCIEGGRP
+694 ERNSPPTCSEGGRP
-708 LQNTKKSSEILVRKP
+708 LQKTKKSSEILVRKP

-742 NDQCNADRKE
+742 NDQCNTARKE
-752 KLVSEMA
+752 KLGSEAVVS
-759 VTPSASV
+759 PSASA
-766 QQEVGEPM
+766 QEVGEPM
-774 LEGHQTDVTHSVFTT
+774 LEGHQTVVAHSVFTT
-789 SPTAY
+789 SPTAH
-794 DTEHITAV
+794 DTEHITAAPV
-802 PAVRDQERKAKLG
+802 GRDQERKSNLG

-822 RPILKRQARVDYSF
+822 RPILKRQARVDYSL

-861 DNVHLDLQPG
+861 DNVHLHLHPG
-871 INTNKVNQNRS
+871 IDTNKENEKRS
-882 SSETIPKKSESEIVG
+882 SPETVMKKSESGVVG

-902 SDENDSVKKGPPV
+902 SDENDSMKKGPPV

-927 GLRKANSDLK
+927 GLRKAHSDLK
-937 PQAVQSPPD
+937 AQADQSPPD
-946 LASISSKELQSS
+946 LESISSKELQSS
-958 LSRVSPRG
+958 LSHVSPRG
-966 SSIKQRIN
+966 SSIKQRIS

-992 SLKPSVQKDHS
+992 SLKPSVQKEHS

-1008 SEVAPAHLNQAFL
+1008 PEAAPAHLNQALL
-1021 QHCEMSQQQSKSPVV
+1021 QRCETSKQQSPVV
-1036 VGTKSLDRS
+1036 MGTKSLDRS

-1052 AARSEKSNNGNTENS
+1052 VASSEKSNHANTENS
-1067 LGLLTTEAIATS
+1067 SSLLTTDAIATS
-1079 HLVSVAKAHS
+1079 YIVPVAKAHS

-1104 MMKPYDEN
+1104 MMKAYDEKW
-1112 YSKIYSISSQV
+1112 SKIYSISSQV
-1123 SSALMK
+1123 STALMK

-1150 TLSQSSVEDDGTS
+1150 TFSQSSVEEDGTS
-1163 FSPASESHHLDTGFS
+1163 LSPTSEDHHLDTGFS

-1195 KEEEKQEHSSP
+1195 KEEEKQEHGSP
-1206 QAASVSGQS
+1206 QASGVSGQS

-1229 EEVKSLDEATLKEF
+1229 EEVKSLDKATLKEF

-1299 INGKC
+1299 INGKS
-1304 LKGATHNDASAIMR
+1304 LKGATHSDASAIMR
-1318 QARQPRQAV
+1318 QARQLRQAV

-1334 DRDKNLNISI
+1334 DGEKNLNVSI
-1344 DSSTSSVASD
+1344 DSSTSSVGSD
-1354 ASQESATE
+1354 ASRESATE
-1362 DTICTVTLEKTPAG
+1362 DTICSVTLEKTPAG

-1399 FKGTALEQSSPVQPG
+1399 FKGTALEQSSAVQPG
-1414 DELLRVHTTAMQG
+1414 DELLQVHATAMQG

-1456 VTMKSSETL
+1456 VATKSSETL

>member
-25 EKVIES
+25 KKVIES

-60 RKSRK
+60 RKPRK

-124 PVPPRVITSMVQSKA
+124 PNAPRVITSMVQSKA

-168 SSSVIK
+168 SSAGIK
-174 LSRSPNCASLWKG
+174 LSRSLNCASLWKG
-187 FTGSHVSAG
+187 FTGSHVPAG
-196 GTTNR
+196 GTANR
-201 DGCLSPRG
+201 DGCPSPRD

-221 LSSKEAESLIHP
+221 LSSKEADSLIHP
-233 TTRLVNIMMASKEM
+233 TTRLVNIMMAGKEM
-247 PTCKESPLEIQ
+247 PTCKERPLETQ

-266 ACQRIRSNSTSV
+266 ACQRTRSNSTSV
-278 NPYWIGEMDCVA
+278 NPYWIGEMDCAV

-302 HALHTN
+302 HALHTSR
-308 CKSLSQQLDCSG
+308 KSLSQQLDCSG

-454 SLSSSTCITKENS
+454 PLSSSTCITKENS

-612 LEMSWHGRHPCEK
+612 LETSWHGRHPCEK

-694 ERNSPPTCIEGGRP
+694 ERNSPPTCSEGGRP

-742 NDQCNADRKE
+742 NDQCKADRKE
-752 KLVSEMA
+752 KLVSEVA
-759 VTPSASV
+759 VSPSATV
-766 QQEVGEPM
+766 QEVGEPM
-774 LEGHQTDVTHSVFTT
+774 LEGHQTDVTHSFFTT
-789 SPTAY
+789 SPAAY
-794 DTEHITAV
+794 DTERITAV
-802 PAVRDQERKAKLG
+802 PAGRDQERKANLG
-815 NPLSSIQ
+815 NPLSPVQ
-822 RPILKRQARVDYSF
+822 RPVLKRQARVDYSL
-836 DTTTEDPWVKISDC
+836 DTTEDPWVKISDC

-871 INTNKVNQNRS
+871 IDTNKENQNRS
-882 SSETIPKKSESEIVG
+882 SSETVLKKSESEIVS

-937 PQAVQSPPD
+937 TQADQSPPD
-946 LASISSKELQSS
+946 LESISSKELRSS

-992 SLKPSVQKDHS
+992 SLKPSVQKEHS

-1008 SEVAPAHLNQAFL
+1008 SEAAPAHLNQAFL
-1021 QHCEMSQQQSKSPVV
+1021 QHCETSQQQSKSPVV
-1036 VGTKSLDRS
+1036 MGTKSLDRS
-1045 SSPREVL
+1045 SPPREVL
-1052 AARSEKSNNGNTENS
+1052 AASSEKSNNANTENS
-1067 LGLLTTEAIATS
+1067 SGLLITEAIATS
-1079 HLVSVAKAHS
+1079 HPVSVAKAHS
-1089 LRSRSFPLTATQSCE
+1089 LRSRSFPLTAAQSCE
-1104 MMKPYDEN
+1104 MMKPYDEKC
-1112 YSKIYSISSQV
+1112 SKIYSISSQV

-1150 TLSQSSVEDDGTS
+1150 TLSQSSVEEDGT
-1163 FSPASESHHLDTGFS
+1163 FLSPASENHHLDTGFS

-1185 EYTVSLADNE
+1185 QYTVSLADNE
-1195 KEEEKQEHSSP
+1195 KEEEKQEHGSP
-1206 QAASVSGQS
+1206 QASGVSGQS

-1299 INGKC
+1299 INGKS

-1334 DRDKNLNISI
+1334 DGEKNLNISI
-1344 DSSTSSVASD
+1344 NSSTSSVASD

-1388 HGDKPIIINRI
+1388 HGDKPIVINRI

-1414 DELLRVHTTAMQG
+1414 DELLQVHTTAMQG

-1456 VTMKSSETL
+1456 VTTKSSETL

>member
-1 MKRNSLLQESGLS
+1 
-14 ASLLIFSTREA
+14 
-25 EKVIES
+25 
-31 IMPHKWEND
+31 MPHKWEND
-40 RKKSSTTSSLKMDRK
+40 KKKGSTTSSLKMDRK

-72 LILCNAKNSDDGSS
+72 LILCNAKTSDDGSS
-86 PDEKCPDPFEIST
+86 PDEKYPDPFEI

-107 CCPRTQLP
+107 CCPRTQVP

-124 PVPPRVITSMVQSKA
+124 PDPPCVITSTVRSKA

-161 LCTTTGN
+161 LCATTGN
-168 SSSVIK
+168 SSSGIK
-174 LSRSPNCASLWKG
+174 LSRSPKCASLWKG
-187 FTGSHVSAG
+187 LTGCHVPAG
-196 GTTNR
+196 TAANR
-201 DGCLSPRG
+201 DGCLSPRDD
-209 ELLTLNGQSLKD
+209 LLTLNGQSLKD

-233 TTRLVNIMMASKEM
+233 TTQLVNIIMASKET
-247 PTCKESPLEIQ
+247 PTCKEKPLEIR
-258 NGFLHSKA
+258 NGFLHNKA
-266 ACQRIRSNSTSV
+266 ACQRARSNSTSI
-278 NPYWIGEMDCVA
+278 NSYWIGEMDCAV
-290 PRKAVPFRDRQP
+290 PQKAAPFRDRQP
-302 HALHTN
+302 HALHTSR
-308 CKSLSQQLDCSG
+308 KSLSQQLDFSG

-333 STAQLVHTSC
+333 STAQLVHASC

-541 EINEASVQNTTLNEV
+541 EINEASVQNMTLNEV

-588 VAQAVENNRFG
+588 VAQAVESNRFG

-633 CNRRTQKLMTRSSSD
+633 CNRRGQKLMTRSSSD

-658 NGAAY
+658 NDAAY

-684 LLYSLSGNNS
+684 LLYSLSGNDS
-694 ERNSPPTCIEGGRP
+694 ERSSPPTCSEGGQP
-708 LQNTKKSSEILVRKP
+708 LQNAKKSSEILVRKP

-742 NDQCNADRKE
+742 NDQGNADRKE
-752 KLVSEMA
+752 KLVSDVA
-759 VTPSASV
+759 VSPIASV
-766 QQEVGEPM
+766 QEVGEPV
-774 LEGHQTDVTHSVFTT
+774 LEAHKTDVTHCVFTT
-789 SPTAY
+789 SPTSY
-794 DTEHITAV
+794 DTESTTAV
-802 PAVRDQERKAKLG
+802 PAGRDQERKANIG
-815 NPLSSIQ
+815 NPLSSIR
-822 RPILKRQARVDYSF
+822 RPILKRQARVDYSL

-871 INTNKVNQNRS
+871 MDTKKENQNRS
-882 SSETIPKKSESEIVG
+882 SSETVLKKSESEIVG
-897 SKVLK
+897 SKVPK
-902 SDENDSVKKGPPV
+902 SDENDSVKKGPPPV

-927 GLRKANSDLK
+927 GLRKANPDVK
-937 PQAVQSPPD
+937 TRADQSPPD
-946 LASISSKELQSS
+946 FKSISTTELQSS
-958 LSRVSPRG
+958 LCRVSPRG
-966 SSIKQRIN
+966 SSIKQRIS

-980 APQSPEKIHRRF
+980 APQSPEKTHRRF
-992 SLKPSVQKDHS
+992 SLKPSVQKEHS
-1003 PTATG
+1003 PIATG
-1008 SEVAPAHLNQAFL
+1008 SEVAPACLNQAFL
-1021 QHCEMSQQQSKSPVV
+1021 QHCETTRQSPVV
-1036 VGTKSLDRS
+1036 MGTKSLDRS

-1052 AARSEKSNNGNTENS
+1052 VASSEKCNNANIENS
-1067 LGLLTTEAIATS
+1067 SGLLTTEAIANS
-1079 HLVSVAKAHS
+1079 HLVRVAKAHS

-1104 MMKPYDEN
+1104 MTKPYDEKC
-1112 YSKIYSISSQV
+1112 SKIYSISSQV

-1129 SLLCLPQSPASSGNS
+1129 SLLCLPQSPASCGNS
-1144 AWETLD
+1144 AWESLD
-1150 TLSQSSVEDDGTS
+1150 TLSQSSVEDDVTS
-1163 FSPASESHHLDTGFS
+1163 FSPASENHHLDTGFS

-1195 KEEEKQEHSSP
+1195 NEEEKQEHGSP
-1206 QAASVSGQS
+1206 QASGVSGQS

-1243 DDIHVTILHKE
+1243 DDIRVTILHKE
-1254 EDTGLG
+1254 DDTGLG

-1299 INGKC
+1299 INGKS
-1304 LKGATHNDASAIMR
+1304 LKGVTHNDASAVMR

-1334 DRDKNLNISI
+1334 DGENLNASI
-1344 DSSTSSVASD
+1344 NSSTSSVASD
-1354 ASQESATE
+1354 ASPESATE
-1362 DTICTVTLEKTPAG
+1362 HTICTVTLEKTPAG

-1388 HGDKPIIINRI
+1388 HGDKPVIINRI

-1414 DELLRVHTTAMQG
+1414 DELLQVHTTAIQG

-1456 VTMKSSETL
+1456 VTTNSSKTL

>member
-1 MKRNSLLQESGLS
+1 MKRNSFLQESGLS

-25 EKVIES
+25 KKVIES
-31 IMPHKWEND
+31 IMLHKWEND

-55 SNAGN
+55 SSAGN

-72 LILCNAKNSDDGSS
+72 LILCNAKTSDDGSS

-107 CCPRTQLP
+107 CCPRTQQP
-115 CTSETEDSP
+115 CTSETEDSSP
-124 PVPPRVITSMVQSKA
+124 DPPRVITSMVQSKA

-147 MRRKLLTKDSCICR
+147 MRRKLLTKE
-161 LCTTTGN
+161 T
-168 SSSVIK
+168 
-174 LSRSPNCASLWKG
+174 
-187 FTGSHVSAG
+187 
-196 GTTNR
+196 
-201 DGCLSPRG
+201 
-209 ELLTLNGQSLKD
+209 
-221 LSSKEAESLIHP
+221 
-233 TTRLVNIMMASKEM
+233 
-247 PTCKESPLEIQ
+247 PTCKEKPLEIQ

-266 ACQRIRSNSTSV
+266 ACQRTRSNSTSV
-278 NPYWIGEMDCVA
+278 NPYWIEEMDCTT

-302 HALHTN
+302 HALHTSR
-308 CKSLSQQLDCSG
+308 KSLSQQLDCSG
-320 GRTPA
+320 GRTSA

-343 GSQASVISNIVLM
+343 GLQASVISNIVLM

-422 FKAKK
+422 FKVMYSPSRTISVFTHNMNANSSHSSFIFSFYQAKK

-556 YAVLSHCDPGAVQ
+556 YAVLSHCNPGAVQ
-569 IIISRHPEPQVS
+569 LIISRHPEPQVS

-612 LEMSWHGRHPCEK
+612 LDMSWHGRHPCEK

-633 CNRRTQKLMTRSSSD
+633 GNHRTQKLMTRSSSD

-658 NGAAY
+658 NSAAY
-663 QLTDLKARVH
+663 QLADLKARVH
-673 SIDVPITRQPG
+673 SIDVPVTRQPS

-694 ERNSPPTCIEGGRP
+694 ERNSPPTCSEGGRP

-742 NDQCNADRKE
+742 NDQCDTDRKE
-752 KLVSEMA
+752 KLASEVVVS
-759 VTPSASV
+759 PSASV

-774 LEGHQTDVTHSVFTT
+774 VEGHQTDVTHSVFTT
-789 SPTAY
+789 SPTAC
-794 DTEHITAV
+794 DTEHITADPV
-802 PAVRDQERKAKLG
+802 GRDQERKANLG

-822 RPILKRQARVDYSF
+822 RPILKRQARVDYSL
-836 DTTTEDPWVKISDC
+836 DTTEDPWVKISDC

-861 DNVHLDLQPG
+861 DNVHLDLQSG
-871 INTNKVNQNRS
+871 INTDKENQNRS
-882 SSETIPKKSESEIVG
+882 SSETVLKKSESEIVS

-937 PQAVQSPPD
+937 TPADQSPPD
-946 LASISSKELQSS
+946 LESISSKELQSS

-966 SSIKQRIN
+966 SSIKQRIS

-980 APQSPEKIHRRF
+980 APQSPEKIHRRL
-992 SLKPSVQKDHS
+992 SLKPSVQKEHS
-1003 PTATG
+1003 PSATG
-1008 SEVAPAHLNQAFL
+1008 SEAAPAHLNQEFL
-1021 QHCEMSQQQSKSPVV
+1021 QHCETSQQQSPVV
-1036 VGTKSLDRS
+1036 MGTKSLDRS

-1052 AARSEKSNNGNTENS
+1052 AASSEKSNKASTENS
-1067 LGLLTTEAIATS
+1067 SGLLTTEAIATS

-1104 MMKPYDEN
+1104 MMKSYDEKC
-1112 YSKIYSISSQV
+1112 SKIYSISSQV

-1129 SLLCLPQSPASSGNS
+1129 SLLCLPQSLASSGNNT
-1144 AWETLD
+1144 WETLD
-1150 TLSQSSVEDDGTS
+1150 TLSQSSVEEDGTS
-1163 FSPASESHHLDTGFS
+1163 LSPASENHHLDTGFS

-1195 KEEEKQEHSSP
+1195 KEEEKQEHGSP
-1206 QAASVSGQS
+1206 QASSVSGQS

-1260 FSLAGGIDLENKVI
+1260 FSLAGGTDLENKVI
-1274 TVHKVFPNGLASQEG
+1274 TVHKVFPSGLASQEG

-1299 INGKC
+1299 INGKS
-1304 LKGATHNDASAIMR
+1304 LKGATHSDASAIMR

-1334 DRDKNLNISI
+1334 DGEKNPNVSIS
-1344 DSSTSSVASD
+1344 SSTSSVASD

-1362 DTICTVTLEKTPAG
+1362 GTICTVTLEKTPVG

-1388 HGDKPIIINRI
+1388 HGDKPIMVNRI
-1399 FKGTALEQSSPVQPG
+1399 FKGTTSEQRSPVQPG
-1414 DELLRVHTTAMQG
+1414 DELLQVHTTVMQG

-1456 VTMKSSETL
+1456 VTTKSSETL